1 MAVQSDWNG
10 LPEISMKQGR
20 ISQTALK
27 VALGLITLSVKDDW
41 SQRLPPDLVEITERL
56 LLASGSPGYG
66 PGLMRMSKQRWMIR
80 VYQFQDRMM
89 PGQWE
94 GFGHRKVFMNQQ
106 VEAAI
111 EQGARQVL
119 VLGAGFDTLCLRLA
133 PKYPEVRFVEIDH
146 PSTSVAKAR
155 GIEKVGQ
162 PENMIQIA
170 ADLGERSLP
179 KVLSEDGHWDAS
191 QRSVIVA
198 EGLFQYL
205 TDEEVRGLLT
215 DAAACTS
222 PGSRIAF
229 SHAIPGDRKLLSALV
244 RLISEPWKSEVR
256 SEDLPS
262 YVDGTGWAMISDVDD
277 DAEHGVERYGV
288 AEWA

>member
-1 MAVQSDWNG
+1 
-10 LPEISMKQGR
+10 MKQGR

-41 SQRLPPDLVEITERL
+41 SQRLPPDLVEISERL

-288 AEWA
+288 AERA

>member
-1 MAVQSDWNG
+1 
-10 LPEISMKQGR
+10 MKQGR

-41 SQRLPPDLVEITERL
+41 SQRLPPDLVETTERL

-80 VYQFQDRMM
+80 AYQFQDRMM

-146 PSTSVAKAR
+146 PSTSVAKAW

-229 SHAIPGDRKLLSALV
+229 SHAIPGARKLLSALM

>member
-1 MAVQSDWNG
+1 
-10 LPEISMKQGR
+10 MKQGR

-133 PKYPEVRFVEIDH
+133 PKYPQVRFVEIDH

-215 DAAACTS
+215 DAAVCTS

-288 AEWA
+288 AERAVAFVGQCLRRC

>member
-1 MAVQSDWNG
+1 
-10 LPEISMKQGR
+10 MKQGR

-111 EQGARQVL
+111 DQGARQVL

-288 AEWA
+288 AERA

>member
-1 MAVQSDWNG
+1 
-10 LPEISMKQGR
+10 MKQGR

-66 PGLMRMSKQRWMIR
+66 SGLMRMSKQRWMIR

-215 DAAACTS
+215 AAAACTS

-288 AEWA
+288 AERA

>member
-1 MAVQSDWNG
+1 
-10 LPEISMKQGR
+10 MKQGR

-41 SQRLPPDLVEITERL
+41 SQRLPPDLVAITERL

-80 VYQFQDRMM
+80 AYQFQDRMM

-288 AEWA
+288 AERA

>member
-1 MAVQSDWNG
+1 
-10 LPEISMKQGR
+10 MKQGR

-170 ADLGERSLP
+170 ADLAERSLP

-191 QRSVIVA
+191 RRAVIVA

-215 DAAACTS
+215 DAAVCTS

-288 AEWA
+288 AERA

>member
-1 MAVQSDWNG
+1 
-10 LPEISMKQGR
+10 MKQGR

-27 VALGLITLSVKDDW
+27 VALGLITLSEKDDW

-288 AEWA
+288 AERA

>member
-1 MAVQSDWNG
+1 
-10 LPEISMKQGR
+10 MKQGR

-111 EQGARQVL
+111 EQGVRQVL

-162 PENMIQIA
+162 PENMIRIA

-215 DAAACTS
+215 DAAVCTS

-288 AEWA
+288 AERA

>member
-1 MAVQSDWNG
+1 
-10 LPEISMKQGR
+10 MKQGR

-41 SQRLPPDLVEITERL
+41 SQRLPPDLVAITERL

-111 EQGARQVL
+111 DQGARQVL

-262 YVDGTGWAMISDVDD
+262 YVDGTGWAMISYVDD

-288 AEWA
+288 AERA

>member
-1 MAVQSDWNG
+1 
-10 LPEISMKQGR
+10 MKQGR

-155 GIEKVGQ
+155 GIENVGQ

>member
-1 MAVQSDWNG
+1 MPN
-10 LPEISMKQGR
+10 QGPKR
-20 ISQTALK
+20 KCLLVGKPRLSLTCVTRLCVHLALCSTW
-27 VALGLITLSVKDDW
+27 VRSLST
-41 SQRLPPDLVEITERL
+41 Q
-56 LLASGSPGYG
+56 
-66 PGLMRMSKQRWMIR
+66 
-80 VYQFQDRMM
+80 
-89 PGQWE
+89 
-94 GFGHRKVFMNQQ
+94 
-106 VEAAI
+106 
-111 EQGARQVL
+111 
-119 VLGAGFDTLCLRLA
+119 
-133 PKYPEVRFVEIDH
+133 VRFVEIDH

-162 PENMIQIA
+162 PENMVQIA

-179 KVLSEDGHWDAS
+179 KVLSKDGHWDAS

-229 SHAIPGDRKLLSALV
+229 SHAIPGDRKHLSTHMG
-244 RLISEPWKSEVR
+244 LISEPWKSEVR

-262 YVDGTGWAMISDVDD
+262 YVDGTGWEMISDVDD
-277 DAEHGVERYGV
+277 DAEHGIERYGV
-288 AEWA
+288 AERA

>member
-1 MAVQSDWNG
+1 
-10 LPEISMKQGR
+10 MKQGR

-162 PENMIQIA
+162 PENMVRIA

-215 DAAACTS
+215 DAAVCTS

-288 AEWA
+288 AERA

>member
-1 MAVQSDWNG
+1 
-10 LPEISMKQGR
+10 MKQGR

-106 VEAAI
+106 VESAI

-215 DAAACTS
+215 DAAVCTS

-288 AEWA
+288 AERA

>member
-1 MAVQSDWNG
+1 
-10 LPEISMKQGR
+10 MKQGR

-262 YVDGTGWAMISDVDD
+262 YVDGTGWAMISEVDD

-288 AEWA
+288 AERA

>member
-1 MAVQSDWNG
+1 
-10 LPEISMKQGR
+10 MKQGR

-41 SQRLPPDLVEITERL
+41 SQRLPLDLVEITERL

-133 PKYPEVRFVEIDH
+133 PKYPQVRFVEIDH

-288 AEWA
+288 AEWASVGTSLNEVVS

>member
-1 MAVQSDWNG
+1 
-10 LPEISMKQGR
+10 MKQGR

-41 SQRLPPDLVEITERL
+41 SQRLPPDLVAITERL

>member
-1 MAVQSDWNG
+1 
-10 LPEISMKQGR
+10 MKQGR

-41 SQRLPPDLVEITERL
+41 SQRLPPDLVAITERL

-111 EQGARQVL
+111 DQGARQVL

-288 AEWA
+288 AERA

>member
-1 MAVQSDWNG
+1 
-10 LPEISMKQGR
+10 MKQGR

>member
-1 MAVQSDWNG
+1 
-10 LPEISMKQGR
+10 MKQGR

-27 VALGLITLSVKDDW
+27 VALGLITLSAKDDW
-41 SQRLPPDLVEITERL
+41 SQRLPPDLVELTERL

-288 AEWA
+288 AERA

>member
-1 MAVQSDWNG
+1 
-10 LPEISMKQGR
+10 MKQGR

-66 PGLMRMSKQRWMIR
+66 PGLMRVSKQRWMIR

-155 GIEKVGQ
+155 GIKKVGQ

-179 KVLSEDGHWDAS
+179 KVLSEDGHWDAPK
-191 QRSVIVA
+191 RSVIVA

-229 SHAIPGDRKLLSALV
+229 SHAIPGHRKLLSALM

-288 AEWA
+288 AESA

>member
-1 MAVQSDWNG
+1 
-10 LPEISMKQGR
+10 MKQGR

-256 SEDLPS
+256 SADLPS

-288 AEWA
+288 AERA

>member
-1 MAVQSDWNG
+1 
-10 LPEISMKQGR
+10 
-20 ISQTALK
+20 
-27 VALGLITLSVKDDW
+27 
-41 SQRLPPDLVEITERL
+41 
-56 LLASGSPGYG
+56 
-66 PGLMRMSKQRWMIR
+66 MRMSKQRWMIR

-94 GFGHRKVFMNQQ
+94 GFGHRKVFMNQR

-146 PSTSVAKAR
+146 PSTSAAKAR

-162 PENMIQIA
+162 PENMIRIA

-179 KVLSEDGHWDAS
+179 KVLSEDGYWDAS

-215 DAAACTS
+215 DAAVCTS

-262 YVDGTGWAMISDVDD
+262 YVDGTGWAIISDVDD

-288 AEWA
+288 AERA

>member
-1 MAVQSDWNG
+1 
-10 LPEISMKQGR
+10 MKQGR

-80 VYQFQDRMM
+80 AYQFQDRMM

>member
-1 MAVQSDWNG
+1 
-10 LPEISMKQGR
+10 MKQGR

-215 DAAACTS
+215 DAGACTS

-288 AEWA
+288 AERA

>member
-1 MAVQSDWNG
+1 
-10 LPEISMKQGR
+10 MKQGR

-288 AEWA
+288 AERAVAFVGQCLRRC

>member
-1 MAVQSDWNG
+1 
-10 LPEISMKQGR
+10 MKQGR

-215 DAAACTS
+215 DAAVCTS

-288 AEWA
+288 AERA

>member
-1 MAVQSDWNG
+1 
-10 LPEISMKQGR
+10 MKQGR

-162 PENMIQIA
+162 PENMIHIA

-215 DAAACTS
+215 DAAVCTS

-288 AEWA
+288 AERA